1 MAASQLS
8 QLPQVPQGRGR
19 RSGPNPGGWP
29 RLMRAET
36 AAAYCDERS
45 VAAFTKRVGTVYP
58 RSIHISGRG
67 KVWVKAQL
75 DQAIKNLSGEA
86 ATIEDAASLL

>member
-1 MAASQLS
+1 MT
-8 QLPQVPQGRGR
+8 
-19 RSGPNPGGWP
+19 RSVSNPGSWP

-45 VAAFTKRVGTVYP
+45 VSAFTKRVGTVYP
-58 RSIHISGRG
+58 KSIHISGRG

-75 DQAIKNLSGEA
+75 DQAIRRLSGEA
-86 ATIEDAASLL
+86 TNVEDAANLL